1 MYVRR
6 CSIGVVLLLLACSSD
21 EGDVGLFTADATS
34 DAASADAGT
43 SSSASTGADS
53 QATGDDASTSD
64 TGDASTTATESD
76 SGDTGPLLDIG
87 GAEST
92 GTAEGGDGEGCD
104 FVDLLF
110 VVDNSASMTSYQ
122 NALAEAFPGFVDA
135 MFDQLPEGTDL
146 HVGVTTSSFQA
157 GGSHS
162 EANCVAQESTATML
176 DYYVK
181 PEDGFVNGNG
191 FQGRLVE
198 ANGEAYFAAD
208 TGVPADRDALK
219 AWFGQAALVGSSG
232 GSFEY
237 NACGAG
243 HAFNPANATAND
255 GFVRDEG
262 AVLMIFIL
270 SDEADQ
276 SYEVE
281 DKEVLRQYVLDAKSG
296 CGGDECIITGGLL
309 STWCTPDQS
318 ASYDFLASFGEDPV
332 WGPIN
337 SGGFGGDPEGYDE
350 VVGAA
355 LAEVIEQTC
364 AEIPP
369 VD

>member
-1 MYVRR
+1 MRAYT
-6 CSIGVVLLLLACSSD
+6 CSIGVLLLIVGCSPGD
-21 EGDVGLFTADATS
+21 GDVGLYTAGATSEGDAGEGGSASASSSADSQESSEGSATS
-34 DAASADAGT
+34 DAT
-43 SSSASTGADS
+43 EAST
-53 QATGDDASTSD
+53 
-64 TGDASTTATESD
+64 TTATESA
-76 SGDTGPLLDIG
+76 SGGDGPLLDIG
-87 GAEST
+87 GADT
-92 GTAEGGDGEGCD
+92 TATAEGGDDEGCD

-122 NALAEAFPGFVDA
+122 NALAAAFPGFVDA

-157 GGSHS
+157 GGSHGES
-162 EANCVAQESTATML
+162 NCIANESVATML

-219 AWFGQAALVGSSG
+219 AWFSQAALVGSSG

-243 HAFNPANATAND
+243 HVFNPANAAAND

-276 SYEVE
+276 SYDVE
-281 DKEVLRQYVLDAKSG
+281 DKEVLRNYILDAKSG
-296 CGGDECIITGGLL
+296 CGGDECIVTGGLL

-350 VVGAA
+350 VVGDA
-355 LAEVIEQTC
+355 LAAVIEQTC

>member
-1 MYVRR
+1 MRLR
-6 CSIGVVLLLLACSSD
+6 LLPLSLFGLLACGD
-21 EGDVGLFTADATS
+21 GDGDVGIYTTA
-34 DAASADAGT
+34 GV
-43 SSSASTGADS
+43 
-53 QATGDDASTSD
+53 SD
-64 TGDASTTATESD
+64 TGSSAADEVSSGNEEAETTSGDDGTDTSTDD
-76 SGDTGPLLDIG
+76 SGTNTSGSTGPLLDIG
-87 GAEST
+87 GQDTTAES
-92 GTAEGGDGEGCD
+92 GGDSGCNY
-104 FVDLLF
+104 VDLLF

-122 NALAEAFPGFVDA
+122 NALAQAFPGFVDA
-135 MFDQLPEGTDL
+135 MFDTLEPGTDL

-162 EANCVAQESTATML
+162 ESNCVAQESTQTML

-181 PEDGFVNGNG
+181 PEDGMVNGNG

-198 ANGEAYFAAD
+198 WEGQRFFAAD
-208 TGVPADRDALK
+208 TSSQADRDALK
-219 AWFGQAALVGSSG
+219 AWFGGAALVGSSG

-243 HAFNPANATAND
+243 HVFNPANAAFNQ
-255 GFVRDEG
+255 GFIRDEG

-281 DKEVLRQYVLDAKSG
+281 QKEVLRQYVLDSKSG
-296 CGGDECIITGGLL
+296 CGGAECIVTGGLL

-318 ASYDFLASFGEDPV
+318 ASFDFLASFGEDPV

-337 SGGFGGDPEGYDE
+337 SGGFMGDPEGYDE
-350 VVGAA
+350 VVGEA
-355 LAEVIEQTC
+355 LATVIEQTC